1 MGRLWEIREAKSLE
15 GIGDRGVKAVG
26 RQRR

>member
-1 MGRLWEIREAKSLE
+1 MGRLLEIREAKSRE
-15 GIGDRGVKAVG
+15 GIRDRGVKAVG